1 MGELASLQPIAAAAL
16 DRPGGSA
23 LATLPRRQ
31 ALWIGGQIAAALLA
45 ALFTLWASHP
55 ELGLTLSL
63 AVGASLVNPKKLW
76 AAPLVIAG
84 VTLSGLLFYLAELP
98 ALIGAGAAA
107 GALATWLIPQRTDWL
122 DHVHGALGTVTG
134 SSLGLWAA
142 ASLVPEA
149 LPTAF
154 SAMMTAG
161 IVGLVGSQGLLPV
174 AIRFDQFPQVPT
186 TRVIRRTLRVAYRR
200 PVFKAVDLYRAAR
213 AQAPDVDTRRGLA
226 EVATWVY
233 RLQLGMQTLDSELD
247 AIDPIDIQQR
257 ITTCEDLP
265 EDLDPFTRDRRQAT
279 ANHLRRLLEH
289 RQAIEIE
296 RGRNDALVEYALAF
310 LEEARAGLA
319 VARELPGEAVPD
331 RLSEVLDRL
340 RSQYQEGDARR
351 RTVREMGR
359 ISQKA
364 SIG

>member
-1 MGELASLQPIAAAAL
+1 MGELASLQPVLSGAL

-31 ALWIGGQIAAALLA
+31 ALWMGGQTVAALLT
-45 ALFTLWASHP
+45 ALITLWASHP
-55 ELGLTLSL
+55 ELALTLSL
-63 AVGASLVNPKKLW
+63 AVGASVVNPKRLW

-84 VTLSGLLFYLAELP
+84 VTLSGLLFYMAELP
-98 ALIGAGAAA
+98 AVIGAGAAA

-142 ASLVPEA
+142 TSLVPES
-149 LPTAF
+149 LPTAM
-154 SAMMTAG
+154 AAVMTAG

-174 AIRFDQFPQVPT
+174 AVRFDQFPQLPT
-186 TRVIRRTLRVAYRR
+186 TRLIRRTLRVAYRR

-233 RLQLGMQTLDSELD
+233 RLQLGMQTLDAELD
-247 AIDPIDIQQR
+247 SIDPIDIQQR
-257 ITTCEDLP
+257 IAACEDLP
-265 EDLDPFTRDRRQAT
+265 EDLDPFTRERRHAT
-279 ANHLRRLLEH
+279 AQHLRRLLDH
-289 RQAIEIE
+289 RHAIEVE
-296 RGRNDALVEYALAF
+296 RGRNEALVDYALAF

-331 RLSEVLDRL
+331 RLNEVLGRL
-340 RSQYQEGDARR
+340 RNQYQEGDARR
-351 RTVREMGR
+351 RTIREMGR
-359 ISQKA
+359 ITQVNQ
-364 SIG
+364 G